1 MSESLSELGSESL
14 PMGLTGTDS
23 LPVGHHSASDVV
35 LSAGLLA
42 SQDMLLQVQVLFNI
56 QCLVK

>member
-14 PMGLTGTDS
+14 PMGLSGADS
-23 LPVGHHSASDVV
+23 LPAGLHSASDVV

-42 SQDMLLQVQVLFNI
+42 SQDMLLQVRFGV
-56 QCLVK
+56 V